1 MGVGGRV
8 KWCRVP
14 MCGDDQVLET
24 DSGCTTLGMYLILL
38 GCTLKNGYNG
48 KSYVISIPQ

>member
-1 MGVGGRV
+1 MFDEYRVSVPGG
-8 KWCRVP
+8 
-14 MCGDDQVLET
+14 GEVLET